1 VCETIVWIGIITTL
15 QEIRAEIY
23 VQIFMASFCVLS
35 PFDDEVC
42 TNILKSLPVDILQV
56 KNLCDCYI
64 LEYALNIF

>member
-1 VCETIVWIGIITTL
+1 
-15 QEIRAEIY
+15 
-23 VQIFMASFCVLS
+23 MASFCVLS